1 MKFEF
6 STFKTVASCSL
17 MMFANY
23 SLSAQE
29 TFKINAETIKVIS
42 NNESFIYPVE
52 NREIDYYPFVEGKV
66 RTESYQNFLDSQE
79 DLKESYN
86 DYISDSNNNSERN
99 SKRLKIIELLNSY
112 ISNSKDE
119 KSLDKAYRLSN
130 DLHLKY
136 IIENNSSSYNGWGV
150 KPKKALYIKDEN
162 GKYASKAMLKEYLSS
177 ITNDKNFENK
187 ISQSYQSK
195 KYLQKLEEEKEM
207 TESEKYEVGQI
218 KSEKLSKRKTYI
230 VLKNQ
235 KIKDFSTIYGTYKE
249 ISSTMLI
256 SNEEVENRFL
266 ENELSDDVRKY
277 YGSGLEK
284 YNTLIENL
292 QSGKLYVMPYRVYQ
306 NIMNQNL
313 GIKVEE
319 TLINLGYK
327 INENNG
333 YKFINTKHYK
343 VSCDASLYN
352 ILSKNKDYLKQID
365 SWFEQMQNLRK
376 QTITYN
382 SKIDNYIRLYR
393 LQRNRMSRTDISA
406 WSALTKSA
414 MTLNK
419 QFVALNDKMWNVNYE
434 ILDKNYLK
442 NSNEF
447 DDYLSASMGA
457 LGL

>member
-29 TFKINAETIKVIS
+29 TFKINAETIKAIS

-52 NREIDYYPFVEGKV
+52 NKEIDYYPFVEGKV
-66 RTESYQNFLDSQE
+66 RTESYQNFLDSQA

-112 ISNSKDE
+112 ILNSKDE
-119 KSLDKAYRLSN
+119 QSLDEAYRLSK
-130 DLHLKY
+130 DLNLKY

-150 KPKKALYIKDEN
+150 KPKKTLYIKDEN
-162 GKYASKAMLKEYLSS
+162 GKYASKSMLKEYLSS
-177 ITNDKNFENK
+177 IINDKNFENR
-187 ISQSYQSK
+187 ISKSYKSK

-207 TESEKYEVGQI
+207 NESEKYEMGQI
-218 KSEKLSKRKTYI
+218 KSEKLSKRKAYI

-235 KIKDFSTIYGTYKE
+235 EIKNFSAIYGTYKE

-256 SNEEVENRFL
+256 SNEEVEDRFL

-284 YNTLIENL
+284 YNTLIENTVN
-292 QSGKLYVMPYRVYQ
+292 GKFYVMPYGVYR
-306 NIMNQNL
+306 NILAVNSDEIAL
-313 GIKVEE
+313 KE
-319 TLINLGYK
+319 LASLGYK
-327 INENNG
+327 IDDS
-333 YKFINTKHYK
+333 FINTKHFK
-343 VSCDASLYN
+343 VQVTDALKKR
-352 ILSKNKDYLKQID
+352 LEKEKDYLLKLDSLYEQQQSVRKQIIAVTPK
-365 SWFEQMQNLRK
+365 LA
-376 QTITYN
+376 
-382 SKIDNYIRLYR
+382 NYVKLYR
-393 LQRNRMSRTDISA
+393 LQRNRMSKADISA
-406 WSALTKSA
+406 WTVLTKSA
-414 MTLNK
+414 TILNK
-419 QFVALNDKMWNVNYE
+419 KQVDLTDKLWGWNDIHNSYE
-434 ILDKNYLK
+434 SYSKY
-442 NSNEF
+442 SSEF
-447 DDYLSASMGA
+447 IDYLGASTGV